1 MDKPKCRLCGAK
13 HYSNESHKFDEKS
26 EIQSEVQ
33 CKAAPA
39 SGSVS
44 SVGLEQD
51 TGEKSKMPGVTG
63 KGCAE
68 CGATSETFADAEKW
82 RKERER
88 RRRYMKV
95 RRAAT

>member
-13 HYSNESHKFDEKS
+13 HYSSEPHKFDEKS

-44 SVGLEQD
+44 PVGLGQD
-51 TGEKSKMPGVTG
+51 TAGKSEMHGVTG
-63 KGCAE
+63 KGCPE
-68 CGATSETFADAEKW
+68 CGATQETFADAEKW
-82 RKERER
+82 GKERER
-88 RRRYMKV
+88 RRKYMKA
-95 RRAAT
+95 RRADS